1 MLDASIH
8 AGLRTPIGRHGGA
21 IALGHSPGASGARPA
36 LTVCRTLQCK
46 NPRVPLV
53 SLGVGLGQG
62 VAVVLERP

>member
-1 MLDASIH
+1 MRACAPRS
-8 AGLRTPIGRHGGA
+8 AATAVPSPSA
-21 IALGHSPGASGARPA
+21 IRRAPPA

-46 NPRVPLV
+46 NPRDPLV